1 MEGQQMKI
9 VWHIARILLGLIFT
23 VFGLNGFLHFLPMPP
38 QGGLAGQFSAAL
50 AASHFF
56 TVVFLVQLVGGILLL
71 SGRFIALALNILG
84 PIIVSIVLFHI
95 FMAPSGLPTAIV
107 VTVLWIVVASRTRGY
122 LAAIFN
128 PRPDVPPDNQVRV
141 SV

>member
-1 MEGQQMKI
+1 MKI
-9 VWHIARILLGLIFT
+9 AWHIARILLGLIFL

-38 QGGLAGQFSAAL
+38 QTGLAAQFSAAL

-56 TVVFLVQLVGGILLL
+56 TVVFLVQVVGGVLLL
-71 SGRFIALALNILG
+71 LGRFVALALNILG
-84 PIIVSIVLFHI
+84 PIIVSIVLFHLFI
-95 FMAPSGLPTAIV
+95 APSGLPLAILI
-107 VTVLWIVVASRTRGY
+107 TILWIVVASRTRGY

-128 PRPDVPPDNQVRV
+128 PRPDAPPDNQVRV